1 MTPLNHRSNFP
12 RLLFFSILL
21 AILAFIPIMERPGF
35 EIRNALTPNRIKEL
49 SFLLASA
56 SLLTYTAIY
65 FRAGFRYD
73 RTPIYIMG
81 SFSIWAL
88 STTFWSDSPFYTFG
102 KSLELFLLVY
112 ISALVSSIA
121 SQRVAWRIDLIESK
135 LPYALLT
142 ALVISIIANVV
153 YSGEFFNSSEGSIYR
168 SSRLT
173 IGTLHPLQT
182 ADFVSLMVIAFLAS
196 SVSLRVKSI
205 CSILGIVLLI
215 LTGSRSPIGAFL
227 VAMWAMYYKKLGPTT
242 PGRWGFVLVS
252 LFFLMIFTVMSIFLS
267 EELFGMLPQDFETL
281 NNRTRIWLFAVD
293 IIFDHPMVGVGYFAS
308 RESLVRFAT
317 NVGMAHNAYIE
328 VLLTTGIV
336 GFGILFSFV
345 VYGARKAFLGG
356 GTFLL
361 GVFVYVILRSI
372 LDPLLLVPGTAM
384 FLLIVG
390 MTTVSPVW
398 KKVPQRSGV
407 VG

>member
-12 RLLFFSILL
+12 KLLFFSILL

-35 EIRNALTPNRIKEL
+35 EIRNVLTPNRIKEI

-56 SLLTYTAIY
+56 SLLTFTAIF

-88 STTFWSDSPFYTFG
+88 STTVWSDSPLYTFG

-121 SQRVAWRIDLIESK
+121 SQCVAWRIDLIESK

-142 ALVISIIANVV
+142 AVVISIIANLVI
-153 YSGEFFNSSEGSIYR
+153 SGEFFSYSEETIYR
-168 SSRLT
+168 SSRLS
-173 IGTLHPLQT
+173 IGTLHPLAT
-182 ADFVSLMVIAFLAS
+182 ADVVSLTVIAFLAS
-196 SVSLRVKSI
+196 SVPLRVKTF
-205 CSILGIVLLI
+205 CFILGVVLLV
-215 LTGSRSPIGAFL
+215 LTGSRGPIGVFL
-227 VAMWAMYYKKLGPTT
+227 FAVWAMFFNKKLGS
-242 PGRWGFVLVS
+242 PGRYGFVLVTV
-252 LFFLMIFTVMSIFLS
+252 FVVMISAVLLIFLS
-267 EELFGMLPQDFETL
+267 EELFGMLPEDFSTL

-293 IIFDHPMVGVGYFAS
+293 IAFDHPMVGVGYFAS
-308 RESLVRFAT
+308 RESLVRFAAD
-317 NVGMAHNAYIE
+317 VGMAHNAYIE

-356 GTFLL
+356 STFLL

-372 LDPLLLVPGTAM
+372 LDPLLFVPGPAM
-384 FLLIVG
+384 FLLILG
-390 MTTVSPVW
+390 MTTVPPVW
-398 KKVPQRSGV
+398 KKVPQRSV
-407 VG
+407 AVG

>member
-12 RLLFFSILL
+12 KLLFFSILL

-35 EIRNALTPNRIKEL
+35 EIRNALTPNRIKEI

-56 SLLTYTAIY
+56 SLLTFTAI
-65 FRAGFRYD
+65 FLRAGFRYD

-88 STTFWSDSPFYTFG
+88 STTFWSDSPLYTFG

-121 SQRVAWRIDLIESK
+121 SQCVAWRIDLIESK

-142 ALVISIIANVV
+142 AAVISIIANLVI
-153 YSGEFFNSSEGSIYR
+153 SGEFFGFSEETIYR
-168 SSRLT
+168 SSRLS
-173 IGTLHPLQT
+173 IGTMHPLAT
-182 ADFVSLMVIAFLAS
+182 ADFVSLTVIAFLAS
-196 SVSLRVKSI
+196 SFSLRLKTF
-205 CSILGIVLLI
+205 CFILGVVLLV
-215 LTGSRSPIGAFL
+215 LTGSRGPIGVFL
-227 VAMWAMYYKKLGPTT
+227 FAVWAMFFNKKWGS
-242 PGRWGFVLVS
+242 PGRYEFVLVTV
-252 LFFLMIFTVMSIFLS
+252 FVVMISALLLIFLS
-267 EELFGMLPQDFETL
+267 EELFGMLPQDLSTL

-293 IIFDHPMVGVGYFAS
+293 IAFDHPMVGVGYFAS
-308 RESLVRFAT
+308 RESLVRLT

-345 VYGARKAFLGG
+345 VYAARKAFLGG
-356 GTFLL
+356 STFLL

-372 LDPLLLVPGTAM
+372 LDPLLFVPGTAM

-390 MTTVSPVW
+390 MTTVPPVW
-398 KKVPQRSGV
+398 KKVPQRSV
-407 VG
+407 AVG